1 MFLSSTHENGESIG
15 TSNVPISRNDWLT
28 ICTSIAS
35 QLQVLRERWFRSF
48 LNVIKKY
55 SSKKVV
61 NSALEG
67 DAELALKA
75 YQLYLV
81 SGFLAGHDYI
91 PQHEGK
97 DFADL
102 LYAQV
107 CGTQL
112 PECLR
117 FLERY
122 HEVGSDTSEEVS
134 RQIFRVASDVS
145 EYILGGEN
153 PWAEA
158 RRLMHLFPE
167 YGLVHHLV
175 VANSFGDDQTVQIIR
190 EGITKMQ
197 SQEDE
202 LAPKESPQSIQPP
215 QSQMALMKKNP
226 IVAFILGVI
235 FGPLGYLYIG
245 WRYALLA
252 FGVILVFTLVINVA
266 GFPLP
271 VWVPYVVL
279 FVFGYKAHT
288 ICSARN
294 ELVERGEF
302 DQVQNLNSF
311 PFAVMAMSDLLV
323 GIGLFYTAILGLWVS
338 VLLILGGSVLAGLA
352 MLFIGTPI
360 LVWISSLVF
369 GLIALGVDSLAGGDE
384 NIFRS

>member
-1 MFLSSTHENGESIG
+1 LTILISQNR
-15 TSNVPISRNDWLT
+15 ISRREPTLLT
-28 ICTSIAS
+28 SRNAMGRFRLHSSNAQFTGDDELICECDTEEEA
-35 QLQVLRERWFRSF
+35 R
-48 LNVIKKY
+48 
-55 SSKKVV
+55 KV
-61 NSALEG
+61 
-67 DAELALKA
+67 AELAVDVLPQDHSSVFWVDVFDTTRFDDLGRWK
-75 YQLYLV
+75 LV
-81 SGFLAGHDYI
+81 
-91 PQHEGK
+91 
-97 DFADL
+97 
-102 LYAQV
+102 
-107 CGTQL
+107 
-112 PECLR
+112 
-117 FLERY
+117 
-122 HEVGSDTSEEVS
+122 
-134 RQIFRVASDVS
+134 
-145 EYILGGEN
+145 
-153 PWAEA
+153 A
-158 RRLMHLFPE
+158 RIQR
-167 YGLVHHLV
+167 
-175 VANSFGDDQTVQIIR
+175 
-190 EGITKMQ
+190 
-197 SQEDE
+197 QEDD
-202 LAPKESPQSIQPP
+202 LVRKESPQFIQPP

-323 GIGLFYTAILGLWVS
+323 GIGLFYAAILGLWVS
-338 VLLILGGSVLAGLA
+338 VLLILDGSVLAGLA

>member
-1 MFLSSTHENGESIG
+1 
-15 TSNVPISRNDWLT
+15 VPISRNDWLT

-35 QLQVLRERWFRSF
+35 ELQELRQRWFRSF
-48 LNVIKKY
+48 LDLILKY
-55 SSKKVV
+55 SGKEVV

-67 DAELALKA
+67 EAELALKA

-81 SGFLAGHDYI
+81 SSFLAGHEYI

-112 PECLR
+112 PECLH

-122 HEVGSDTSEEVS
+122 HEVGSDTSEEVG
-134 RQIFRVASDVS
+134 RQTFRVASDVL

-153 PWAEA
+153 PWVEA
-158 RRLMHLFPE
+158 SASIHLFPA
-167 YGLVHHLV
+167 YGLLHHAV

-190 EGITKMQ
+190 ERITKMQ

-202 LAPKESPQSIQPP
+202 LARKESPQSTQLP
-215 QSQMALMKKNP
+215 QSQMALIKKNP
-226 IVAFILGVI
+226 VVAAILGVV

-252 FGVILVFTLVINVA
+252 LGVILVFTLVINVA

-271 VWVPYVVL
+271 IWVRYVVL
-279 FVFGYKAHT
+279 FVFGWKAHT

-294 ELVERGEF
+294 ELVEMGEF

-311 PFAVMAMSDLLV
+311 SFAVMAMSDLLV
-323 GIGLFYTAILGLWVS
+323 GIGLFYAAILGLWIS
-338 VLLILGGSVLAGLA
+338 VLLILGGSIFTGLA
-352 MLFIGTPI
+352 MLLIGTPI
-360 LVWISSLVF
+360 LVWISGLVF
-369 GLIALGVDSLAGGDE
+369 GLIAVGVDSLAGGGE
-384 NIFRS
+384 NIFRSQ